1 MKILSLDTSTKI
13 LTMAINEDREVIF
26 EFEYAVEYSGNK
38 ILFSLM
44 EEMFKKTHISLK
56 EIELFAVG
64 IGPGSFTG
72 TRLATTVMNTFAYLQ
87 NKPLIGVST
96 LDTIAYNLKGEI
108 EELISPILDAKRGNL
123 YAAIY
128 CKRNEKLERIS
139 EYLLVSLEDLCKKI
153 DKKIFFLGEGIN
165 LYRRE
170 ILKKLPQ
177 AKFGNY
183 NLWYPKAGNLGI
195 IAYERFK
202 DGRIDSPFTL
212 LPLYLYP
219 EECSVGIKK

>member
-139 EYLLVSLEDLCKKI
+139 EYLLVSLEYLCKKI
-153 DKKIFFLGEGIN
+153 DKKIFLFL
-165 LYRRE
+165 L
-170 ILKKLPQ
+170 
-177 AKFGNY
+177 
-183 NLWYPKAGNLGI
+183 
-195 IAYERFK
+195 FK
-202 DGRIDSPFTL
+202 
-212 LPLYLYP
+212 
-219 EECSVGIKK
+219 EKCNK